1 MEIGERLKARRTE
14 LNLTQESVAEALGI
28 TRQTISNWENGRSY
42 PDIERMVRLS
52 DIYSLS
58 LDELLKGDQKMVK
71 QLQENTT
78 INQFLKRFIFMLL
91 VNVGLMIVL
100 LINQSISDYF
110 ILLILALIGVN
121 TLALF
126 YLIIKK
132 I

>member
-1 MEIGERLKARRTE
+1 MEVGERLKARRME

-58 LDELLKGDQKMVK
+58 LDELLKGDQEMVK
-71 QLQENTT
+71 QLQENTS
-78 INQFLKRFIFMLL
+78 INHFLKRFIFMLL

-100 LINQSISDYF
+100 LINPTIGDYF
-110 ILLILALIGVN
+110 ILLILALISVN

>member
-1 MEIGERLKARRTE
+1 MEVGERLKARRME

-58 LDELLKGDQKMVK
+58 LDELLKGDQEMVK
-71 QLQENTT
+71 QLQENTS
-78 INQFLKRFIFMLL
+78 INHFLKRFIFMLL

-100 LINQSISDYF
+100 LINPTIGDYF
-110 ILLILALIGVN
+110 ILLILALISMN

>member
-1 MEIGERLKARRTE
+1 MEVGERLKARRME

-58 LDELLKGDQKMVK
+58 LDELLKGDQEMVK
-71 QLQENTT
+71 QLQENTS
-78 INQFLKRFIFMLL
+78 INHFLKRFIFMLL

-100 LINQSISDYF
+100 LINQTIGDYF
-110 ILLILALIGVN
+110 ILLILALISMN

>member
-1 MEIGERLKARRTE
+1 MEVGERLKARRME

-52 DIYSLS
+52 DVYSLS
-58 LDELLKGDQKMVK
+58 LDELLKGDQEMVK
-71 QLQENTT
+71 QLQENTS
-78 INQFLKRFIFMLL
+78 INHFLKRFIFMLL

-100 LINQSISDYF
+100 LINPTIGDYF
-110 ILLILALIGVN
+110 ILLILALISMN

>member
-1 MEIGERLKARRTE
+1 MEVGERLKARRME

-52 DIYSLS
+52 DVYSLS
-58 LDELLKGDQKMVK
+58 LDELLKGDQEMVK
-71 QLQENTT
+71 QLQENTS
-78 INQFLKRFIFMLL
+78 INHFLKRFIFMLL

-100 LINQSISDYF
+100 LINQTIGDYF
-110 ILLILALIGVN
+110 ILLILALISMN